1 MNVATALWLALCAFG
16 FTLSVK
22 SISVLR
28 RRSARTVAGW
38 VATAAYFLIAG
49 ADAVRGRPAPAHLD
63 YVALV
68 LLTAAFVAAG
78 IGDEPQAEPWWW
90 PSAAGPTGAER
101 RARGR

>member
-1 MNVATALWLALCAFG
+1 MNVATVFWLAVCAAG
-16 FTLSVK
+16 FALSVK
-22 SISVLR
+22 SISVLG

-63 YVALV
+63 YVALA
-68 LLTAAFVAAG
+68 LLTVAFVAAG

-90 PSAAGPTGAER
+90 PSGAGPTGAER
-101 RARGR
+101 RARRP